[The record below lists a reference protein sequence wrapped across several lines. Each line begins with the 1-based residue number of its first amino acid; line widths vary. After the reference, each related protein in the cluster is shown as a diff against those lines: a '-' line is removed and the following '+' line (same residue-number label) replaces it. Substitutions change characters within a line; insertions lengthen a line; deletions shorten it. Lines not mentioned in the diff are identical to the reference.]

1 MNRTSIFVASF
12 SVMKTGSLSYFI
24 TDTASVVAHDDIL
37 SVRIIRFHDKKFWG
51 VERVVKLLIEFP
63 EVK

>member
-24 TDTASVVAHDDIL
+24 TDTESVVAHDD
-37 SVRIIRFHDKKFWG
+37 KFWG